1 MLTQSIHPYRLIPF
15 RVGSPM
21 RSIITTVIS
30 ALLLGLVLWTI
41 SWSFGLVGGIREF
54 SSAIRFE
61 MPYLLVAY
69 AALLYLLRPTP
80 WRIVVAAMPII
91 VLYLTI
97 DLHYVY
103 MHSIFK
109 LDELLLL
116 PEGLNVSPVW
126 ARVGAWIAFFAWLLI
141 FVRLFKRRL
150 RELLVPLLLL
160 TIAAVPPVGAY
171 ALPGQFLRVAR
182 TMGFGIIPWSDRFT
196 SAVMGRTTA
205 LFLFAATK
213 RKALADLARQLV
225 TNDPNRNPSL
235 LINTLQT
242 SRNIHILVLE
252 SFVDPSRF
260 SAVDFQSPPDPPQFD
275 ALRSHLHISRSPVFG
290 GGTAQVEFELLCGV
304 PALELYSPAEF
315 NMFNGAASPC
325 LPNLLSAAG
334 YRTVATQSYKP
345 DFFNSEKAYQTMG
358 FEEINFPSVYAE
370 NRKTYLQYDIPNSYI
385 FDGDLLSQNLGYVEK
400 LLAEGKPFLN
410 YVLGIYGHLPH
421 VTDTDRFPPRVEMQG
436 VKPGS
441 QAYLAIQQHYY
452 RAEAVADYISRLR
465 KLDPSG
471 LILVTSDHLPPLDAG
486 PLTYRTLGYEPDDG
500 GEFRKNIWFYYGPQ
514 QKDIAWPD
522 KDYQFMDFVLDNL
535 TEGRI
540 CSQMVCK
547 NRQDMTS
554 ESLTASY
561 NHIIAL
567 GSGLAERN
575 LDR

>member
-1 MLTQSIHPYRLIPF
+1 MLTQSLHQYSFLNYRGGQLL
-15 RVGSPM
+15 
-21 RSIITTVIS
+21 RSLITTVVS
-30 ALLLGLVLWTI
+30 SLLLGLVLWTI
-41 SWSFGLVGGIREF
+41 SWFFGLVGGIREF

-69 AALLYLLRPTP
+69 AALLYLMRPTP
-80 WRIVVAAMPII
+80 WRIAVAAMPII

-126 ARVGAWIAFFAWLLI
+126 ARLGAWIAFVGWLLI
-141 FVRLFKRRL
+141 FARLVKRRFK
-150 RELLVPLLLL
+150 ELLVPLLLL
-160 TIAAVPPVGAY
+160 TIAAVPPVTAY
-171 ALPGQFLRVAR
+171 TLPRQFLQVAR
-182 TMGFGIIPWSDRFT
+182 SMGFQIIPWSDRFT

-213 RKALADLARQLV
+213 RKALDDLARQPIV
-225 TNDPNRNPSL
+225 ADPNRNPAL
-235 LINTLQT
+235 LINTLQNF
-242 SRNIHILVLE
+242 RNIHILVLE
-252 SFVDPSRF
+252 SFLDPRRF
-260 SAVDFQSPPDPPQFD
+260 SAVDFQTPPDPPQFD

-315 NMFNGAASPC
+315 NMFTGATSPC
-325 LPNLLSAAG
+325 LPNLLDAAG
-334 YRTVATQSYKP
+334 YRTVASQSYKP
-345 DFFNSEKAYQTMG
+345 TFFNSEKAYQTMG
-358 FEEINFPSVYAE
+358 FQEINFPSVYAE
-370 NRKTYLQYDIPNSYI
+370 KRKTYLQYDISDSYI
-385 FDGDLLSQNLGYVEK
+385 FDGDLLSQNLLYVKK

-421 VTDTDRFPPRVEMQG
+421 ITDTDRFPPKVEMLG

-452 RAEAVADYISRLR
+452 RAEAVADYITRLR
-465 KLDPSG
+465 QLDPDS

-486 PLTYRTLGYEPDDG
+486 PLTYRTLGYLPDDG

-514 QKDIAWPD
+514 PKEIAWPD
-522 KDYQFMDFVLDNL
+522 KDYQFMDFLLDTL
-535 TEGRI
+535 TDGRI
-540 CSQMVCK
+540 CRQMVCK
-547 NRQDMTS
+547 NREDMTPAR
-554 ESLTASY
+554 LTESY
-561 NHIIAL
+561 NHIIGL
-567 GSGLAERN
+567 GSGLAGRV
-575 LDR
+575 LGH